1 MNVVPVS
8 SEQELELLLHAIA
21 DPTRRAILAA
31 LAGGDQRVTA
41 IAEPFAISLNSV
53 SKHIQTLERAGLVV
67 RRREGREHVLSLRPD
82 RLDAI
87 TGWVEQTRNA
97 WSLRLTA
104 MDTLLT
110 ELSETSTRQEHAP

>member
-53 SKHIQTLERAGLVV
+53 SKHIQALERAGLVV

-82 RLDAI
+82 RLGAI
-87 TGWVEQTRNA
+87 TAWVEQTRNA
-97 WSLRLTA
+97 WSLRLAA

-110 ELSETSTRQEHAP
+110 EISETSTRQEYDP